1 MDRKSVLFAG
11 RGLYFRILQ
20 HKTLREKRVALAIF
34 QRKNSSPIVEKQT
47 LPPAVS
53 FLPCHRTS
61 GEDGGLHIRKLLP
74 VLVWRPCAKY
84 LLIFGL

>member
-1 MDRKSVLFAG
+1 MFCLLEEDFILGYCNIRLF
-11 RGLYFRILQ
+11 
-20 HKTLREKRVALAIF
+20 REKRVAPAIF

-61 GEDGGLHIRKLLP
+61 GEDGGLHIRRLLP
-74 VLVWRPCAKY
+74 VLV
-84 LLIFGL
+84 

>member
-1 MDRKSVLFAG
+1 MDWKYVLFAG

-20 HKTLREKRVALAIF
+20 HKTREKRVVPAIF

-61 GEDGGLHIRKLLP
+61 GEDGGLHIRRLLP
-74 VLVWRPCAKY
+74 VLV
-84 LLIFGL
+84 